1 MNLWDKVK
9 KDVQKGLKEGMEY
22 VKAGAGVV
30 KKKAGQLSDE
40 GQKRLKALELKA
52 RVYREMADLGGK
64 VYHLSGSKEN
74 PLQNA
79 GVKDVI
85 GKVSKMEAQ
94 IARLEGATGKKAAKK
109 KAKKKAKKP

>member
-22 VKAGAGVV
+22 VKTGAGVV
-30 KKKAGQLSDE
+30 QKKAGELSDE
-40 GQKRLKALELKA
+40 GRRRLKA